1 MTTEHDVSQSERRH
15 QLRKPLKRE
24 TLADSAYEQIR
35 RAILQGELEDGAV
48 LKQVEL
54 ARELEVSTVPVR
66 EALRRLQAEQL
77 LVASPYQ
84 RYVVRA
90 LSPSQVEEYLAI
102 RTALEELCLVRL
114 LLQPDPVVE
123 ARAQAAAVVAEQLG
137 TDLSDEE
144 WFETDL
150 AFHRSLAGE
159 DSVAGLMVEDIQ
171 HKLRRYCHEDGDDA
185 RKQALRDH
193 GDLLAAVRSRDAA
206 RAHAILR
213 THVGAA
219 SEQQQQLDGATDVH
233 H

>member
-1 MTTEHDVSQSERRH
+1 MTTEHDVSQDERRRP
-15 QLRKPLKRE
+15 LRKPLKRE

-102 RTALEELCLVRL
+102 RSSLEELSLLRL
-114 LLQPDPVVE
+114 WQQPDDVVE
-123 ARAQAAAVVAEQLG
+123 ARATAASVVAAQLG
-137 TDLSDEE
+137 VDLSDDQ

-150 AFHRSLAGE
+150 AFHRSLAGP
-159 DSVAGLMVEDIQ
+159 DSLAGLMVEDIQ
-171 HKLRRYCHEDGDDA
+171 HKLRRYTHEHGDA
-185 RKQALRDH
+185 TRKQALREH
-193 GDLLAAVRSRDAA
+193 GDLLRATRSRDAA
-206 RAHAILR
+206 RARAILQA
-213 THVGAA
+213 HVRAG
-219 SEQQQQLDGATDVH
+219 SGQELDGAIATH
-233 H
+233 R